1 MFGDDLVEQGAISE
15 PKLEAAIELQKGSK
29 ATLDRLGDQ
38 QGMMTLDPMFEVL
51 KNQDEI
57 DKLFGEIAVSHGFLA
72 TG

>member
-1 MFGDDLVEQGAISE
+1 
-15 PKLEAAIELQKGSK
+15 
-29 ATLDRLGDQ
+29 
-38 QGMMTLDPMFEVL
+38 MFEVL